1 MNVPGREKIRMLW
14 EFVSYAGEEFAKSTL
29 SMRKPLYGKATILFN
44 SSQTRNISKEL
55 SVSPAMK
62 L

>member
-1 MNVPGREKIRMLW
+1 MNAPGRAKIRMLW
-14 EFVSYAGEEFAKSTL
+14 EFVSYVGEGFAKNTS
-29 SMRKPLYGKATILFN
+29 SMRKPPYGKATILFN
-44 SSQTRNISKEL
+44 LSQIRNTSKEL